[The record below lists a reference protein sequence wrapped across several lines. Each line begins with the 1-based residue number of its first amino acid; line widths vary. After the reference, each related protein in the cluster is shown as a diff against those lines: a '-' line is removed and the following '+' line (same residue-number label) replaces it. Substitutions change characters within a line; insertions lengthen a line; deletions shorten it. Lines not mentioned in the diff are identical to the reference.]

1 MRTVLHVLAT
11 AEREAVG
18 IARIA
23 IAAARAAAAGGYR
36 TRAVF
41 MAGDG
46 PLVGRLREAGVP
58 ADVVYWG
65 RARNIGGN
73 IRAWRY
79 LRRVAPDIVH
89 QHFGSEYLRGLI
101 RAAGV
106 RRIVAHFHDHGSEM
120 EHGRTVPHSAR
131 FADAVIATSHSVAKL
146 VYGHVAPQVIYPA
159 IVPVVDGPLPALDRR
174 APVIGA
180 LSRLTPIK
188 GYVYLVRAMPAV
200 LARIPQA
207 RLEIA
212 GDGPDASLLEAE
224 AKRLGISHAVTL
236 LGWRDDLDAV
246 FAGWRVFAAPSLM
259 EGFGLSLLEAAMQGL
274 PIVASRVG
282 GIPELI
288 EDGVC
293 GVLVP
298 PAEPEALASAL
309 ADCLLDMPRAAKLGE
324 QAALRARTAFAPPTF
339 DAAIRATYDSL

>member
-11 AEREAVG
+11 AQREAVG
-18 IARIA
+18 IARIV
-23 IAAARAAAAGGYR
+23 IAAARAAEGGYR

-41 MAGDG
+41 MDGDG
-46 PLVGRLREAGVP
+46 PLVGRLRDAGVP

-65 RARNIGGN
+65 RARNVAGN
-73 IRAWRY
+73 IRCWRY
-79 LRRVAPDIVH
+79 LRRAVPDIVH

-106 RRIVAHFHDHGSEM
+106 RRIVAHFHDHGSEV

-146 VYGHVAPQVIYPA
+146 VRGHAMPQVVYPA
-159 IVPVVDGPLPALDRR
+159 IVPVIDRPAPHLDRR
-174 APVIGA
+174 PPVIGA
-180 LSRLTPIK
+180 LSRLAPIK
-188 GYVYLVRAMPAV
+188 GYIHLIRAMPAV
-200 LARIPQA
+200 LMRVPQA

-212 GDGPDASLLEAE
+212 GEGPESSALDAE
-224 AKRLGISHAVTL
+224 AKRLGIAHAVTL
-236 LGWRDDLDAV
+236 LGWRDDLDPV
-246 FAGWRVFAAPSLM
+246 FAGWRVFAAPSLI
-259 EGFGLSLLEAAMQGL
+259 EGFGLAILETAMQGL

-288 EDGVC
+288 EDGV
-293 GVLVP
+293 GGLLVP

-309 ADCLLDMPRAAKLGE
+309 VDCLLDLPRAAKLGE
-324 QAALRARTAFAPPTF
+324 HAALRARTVFGPTTF
-339 DAAIRATYDSL
+339 DAAIRATYGGL